1 MAKTTNK
8 KKLNMKIIE
17 NANKNQFTQKTVS
30 VIVDGNEYDIII
42 DQQFKTT
49 KIEKMV
55 KNYLN
60 SENREKFN
68 ELDEG
73 AKIGY
78 IMFLIIRE
86 FTDLE
91 IPNNLKFEEEINLI
105 NSLID
110 LGVFEKIAQN
120 IPESEIIKVNEF
132 LQKFNENLNE
142 IIKNENIKGKLDGES
157 SDVDG

>member
-86 FTDLE
+86 FTDLD

-110 LGVFEKIAQN
+110 LGVFEKIVQN
-120 IPESEIIKVNEF
+120 IPESEIVKVNEF

-142 IIKNENIKGKLDGES
+142 IIKSENIEDKLDGES
-157 SDVDG
+157 SDVDE

>member
-42 DQQFKTT
+42 DQNFKTT

-60 SENREKFN
+60 SKNREKFN

-78 IMFLIIRE
+78 LTLLIIRE
-86 FTDLE
+86 FTDLD

>member
-157 SDVDG
+157 SGVDG

>member
-110 LGVFEKIAQN
+110 LGVFEKIAEN

-157 SDVDG
+157 SGVDG

>member
-110 LGVFEKIAQN
+110 LGVFEKIAEN